1 MKTTAKPPVLFNSIS
16 ELHRALG
23 LPKPLHPLIS
33 LVDYSNIK
41 ADTTELEKGILFNF
55 YKISYKKNYTGK
67 VRYGQSYYDF
77 DEGGLSFV
85 SPNQV
90 ISVSDDEGDYGG
102 YTLLVHPDFIRTF
115 PLGKKI
121 KDYGFFSYT
130 VAEALFLSEKEKE
143 IIIGLFKNIEA
154 ELESAIDLF
163 SQEVV
168 VSQLELLLSYS
179 KRFYNRQFITRKSA
193 SNDLLAKAE
202 ELMDNYFQ
210 VELALLKGLPSVQEI
225 ADELNVSTHYLSD
238 MLRSLTGQNTQQHI
252 HKRLIDKAKE
262 LLSTT
267 NRSVAEIA
275 YQLGFEHPQSFNKL
289 FKSKTKVSPMEFRQ
303 SFS

>member
-1 MKTTAKPPVLFNSIS
+1 MKPTAKQPVLFNSIS

-41 ADTTELEKGILFNF
+41 ADTTKLEKGILFNF

-67 VRYGQSYYDF
+67 VKYGQSYYDF

-102 YTLLVHPDFIRTF
+102 YTLLVHPDFIRNF
-115 PLGKKI
+115 PLAKKI
-121 KDYGFFSYT
+121 KDYGFFAYT

-143 IIIGLFKNIEA
+143 IIIGLFKNIET

-193 SNDLLAKAE
+193 SSDLLTKAE

-210 VELALLKGLPSVQEI
+210 VERALLKGLPSVQEM
-225 ADELNVSTHYLSD
+225 ADELHVSAHYLSD
-238 MLRSLTGQNTQQHI
+238 MLRSLTGLNTQQHI
-252 HKRLIDKAKE
+252 HSRLIEKAKE
-262 LLSTT
+262 LLTTT
-267 NRSVAEIA
+267 NLTVAEVA

-289 FKSKTKVSPMEFRQ
+289 FKNKTKVSPMEFRQ
-303 SFS
+303 SFN

>member
-1 MKTTAKPPVLFNSIS
+1 MKTTANRPVLFNSIS

-33 LVDYSNIK
+33 LVDYSNIR
-41 ADTTELEKGILFNF
+41 ADTTELEKGIIFNF

-67 VRYGQSYYDF
+67 VKYGQSYYDF

-102 YTLLVHPDFIRTF
+102 YTLLIHPDFIRNF

-121 KDYGFFSYT
+121 KDYGFFSYS
-130 VAEALFLSEKEKE
+130 VAEALFLSDKEKE
-143 IIIGLFKNIEA
+143 IIIGLFKNIET

-193 SNDLLAKAE
+193 SSDLLSKTE
-202 ELMDNYFQ
+202 ELLDNYFT
-210 VELALLKGLPSVQEI
+210 VEEGLLKGLPSVQEI
-225 ADELNVSTHYLSD
+225 ADELNVSAHYLSD
-238 MLRSLTGQNTQQHI
+238 MLRSLTGRNTQQHI
-252 HKRLIDKAKE
+252 HSRLIDKAKE

-267 NRSVAEIA
+267 NLTVAEVA

-289 FKSKTKVSPMEFRQ
+289 FKNKVKVSPVEYRQ
-303 SFS
+303 SFN

>member
-1 MKTTAKPPVLFNSIS
+1 MKAIAKQPVVFNSIS
-16 ELHRALG
+16 ELHKALG

-33 LVDYSNIK
+33 LVDYSDIR

-67 VRYGQSYYDF
+67 VKYGQSYYDF

-102 YTLLVHPDFIRTF
+102 YTLLVHPDFIRNF

-121 KDYGFFSYT
+121 KDYGFFAYT
-130 VAEALFLSEKEKE
+130 VSEALFLSEKEKE
-143 IIIGLFKNIEA
+143 IIIGLFKNIDA
-154 ELESAIDLF
+154 ELDSAIDLL

-193 SNDLLAKAE
+193 NNDLLSRAE
-202 ELMDNYFQ
+202 ELMDNYFH
-210 VELALLKGLPSVQEI
+210 VEKALLKGLPSVQEI
-225 ADELNVSTHYLSD
+225 ADELNVSPHYLSD
-238 MLRSLTGQNTQQHI
+238 MLRSLTGQNSQQHL
-252 HKRLIDKAKE
+252 HNRLIDKAKE

-267 NRSVAEIA
+267 NLSVAEVA

-289 FKSKTKVSPMEFRQ
+289 FKNKTKVSPMEFRQ

>member
-1 MKTTAKPPVLFNSIS
+1 MKTTANQPVLFNSIS

-33 LVDYSNIK
+33 LVDYSNIR
-41 ADTTELEKGILFNF
+41 ADTTELEKGIIFNF

-67 VRYGQSYYDF
+67 VKYGQSYYDF

-90 ISVSDDEGDYGG
+90 ISVLDDEGDYGG
-102 YTLLVHPDFIRTF
+102 YTLLIHPDFIRNF
-115 PLGKKI
+115 PLGRKI
-121 KDYGFFSYT
+121 KDYGFFSYS
-130 VAEALFLSEKEKE
+130 VAEALFLSDKEKE
-143 IIIGLFKNIEA
+143 IIIGLFKNIET
-154 ELESAIDLF
+154 ELDSAIDLF

-193 SNDLLAKAE
+193 SNDLLSKTE
-202 ELMDNYFQ
+202 ELLDNYFT
-210 VELALLKGLPSVQEI
+210 VEKALLKGLPSVQEI
-225 ADELNVSTHYLSD
+225 ADELNVSAHYLSD
-238 MLRSLTGQNTQQHI
+238 MLRSLTGRNTQQHI
-252 HKRLIDKAKE
+252 HSRLIDKAKE

-267 NRSVAEIA
+267 NLTVTEVA

-289 FKSKTKVSPMEFRQ
+289 FKNKVKVSPGEYRQ
-303 SFS
+303 SFN

>member
-1 MKTTAKPPVLFNSIS
+1 MKATLKQPILFNSIS

-33 LVDYSNIK
+33 LVDYSNIQ
-41 ADTTELEKGILFNF
+41 ADTKELEKGILFNF

-67 VRYGQSYYDF
+67 VKYGQSYYDF

-90 ISVSDDEGDYGG
+90 ISVSDDEGDYSG

-143 IIIGLFKNIEA
+143 IIIGLFKNIET

-179 KRFYNRQFITRKSA
+179 KRYYNRQFITRKSA
-193 SNDLLAKAE
+193 SNDLLSKAE

-210 VELALLKGLPSVQEI
+210 VEQALLKGLPSVQEI
-225 ADELNVSTHYLSD
+225 ADELNVSPHYLSD

-267 NRSVAEIA
+267 NLSVAEIA

-289 FKSKTKVSPMEFRQ
+289 FKSKTKISPIEFRQ
-303 SFS
+303 SFN